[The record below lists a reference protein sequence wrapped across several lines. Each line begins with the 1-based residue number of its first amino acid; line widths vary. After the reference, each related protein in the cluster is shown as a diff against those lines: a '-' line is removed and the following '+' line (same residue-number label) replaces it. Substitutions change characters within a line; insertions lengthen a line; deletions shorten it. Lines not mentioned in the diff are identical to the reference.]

1 MERTLTDA
9 EIRDILARE
18 RRNLRGSQAMVYFIL
33 GLFAA
38 IALLGVGLFIHT
50 LLAWALA
57 VPLAVFLWWW
67 IYYRT
72 RAMENTVGT
81 HTLWLQAQFS
91 ATWVNAHRNGHWR
104 YVFGDYPIAA
114 SNLID
119 NLFSAGK
126 LNIHAQYRVEAV
138 LLTCP
143 QTSSHCYHL
152 FPDTFIEISGDQ
164 QPASEDGYS
173 IPT

>member
-1 MERTLTDA
+1 
-9 EIRDILARE
+9 
-18 RRNLRGSQAMVYFIL
+18 MVYFIL

-143 QTSSHCYHL
+143 QTSSRCYHL